1 MKYLIYEVGD
11 PFKNFR
17 RSRLWGDHLQ
27 QSLMDR
33 LSPST
38 QCKLAALRTTDEE
51 HLRRIGAL
59 DFPEASLIDELI
71 KVFFDHVYPFFP
83 IFDRAGFSAAYKRG
97 QISPLVLNALFCVS
111 AIHCPDE
118 LTRRLGYGSRYIT
131 CSTFYRR
138 AKALHDANYETDGIA
153 SIQAYILLMNWWQG
167 PMEQK
172 DTWYWL
178 GVGSNLAQ
186 ALGMHRAKSY
196 QILDDKRQK
205 LWRRIWWVLFIND
218 IHHAAVFGRP
228 PHIHS
233 QYTDVQALLP
243 EDMEISEPANNNSE
257 ESNSFLTQYCQLAI
271 LVDKCLIA
279 KYSAA
284 SSPDMKSEARLALK
298 DFCETLSANN
308 TNTTGSLTTERG
320 FYPALLNLIYLDY
333 SIVVE
338 RMLLSDTNVPAST
351 GMQSYFKSAGS
362 ICHLLEDLL
371 SSPSVLVARL
381 PYVAFPAIFCSILVH
396 IIFLR
401 KQSGNIRLVAESRA
415 RLAML
420 VLDQLQDRW
429 PFVVWTRYLLDVLL
443 KNTEPPALSSSEHG
457 QHDEIHRSSELTN
470 HSGTEDDAL
479 GLASLPP
486 YLPNVADPTRST
498 NLSAT
503 PQDTHS
509 DQHDHLRF
517 DTGMDGTFSPI
528 PFMYPWNSLL
538 EDVTELDQWLV

>member
-1 MKYLIYEVGD
+1 MKYLIHEVGD
-11 PFKNFR
+11 PFKNLG
-17 RSRLWGDHLQ
+17 RSKLWGDHLQ

-33 LSPST
+33 LSTST
-38 QCKLAALRTTDEE
+38 QLKLAALRTTDEE

-59 DFPEASLIDELI
+59 NFPESSLIDELI
-71 KVFFDHVYPFFP
+71 KVFFEHVYPFFP
-83 IFDRAGFSAAYKRG
+83 IFDRVEFSAAYERG

-111 AIHCPDE
+111 AIHCPEE
-118 LTRRLGYGSRYIT
+118 LTRRLGYDSRYLT
-131 CSTFYRR
+131 CSTFYHR
-138 AKALHDANYETDGIA
+138 AKALHDSNYETDGIA
-153 SIQAYILLMNWWQG
+153 NIQACILLMNWWQG

-186 ALGMHRAKSY
+186 ALGMHRA
-196 QILDDKRQK
+196 DKRQK

-243 EDMEISEPANNNSE
+243 GDMEASESTNTKNE
-257 ESNSFLTQYCQLAI
+257 ESDVFLIQYCQLAI
-271 LVDKCLIA
+271 LVDKCLIG

-284 SSPDMKSEARLALK
+284 SSPEMKSEAWVALK
-298 DFCETLSANN
+298 DFSKTLS
-308 TNTTGSLTTERG
+308 TSKTDTVGSLTAERG
-320 FYPALLNLIYLDY
+320 FYPALLNLICLDY

-338 RMLLSDTNVPAST
+338 RMLLSDMNVPAST

-362 ICHLLEDLL
+362 ICRLLEDLL

-401 KQSGNIRLVAESRA
+401 KESGNIRLVAESRA

-457 QHDEIHRSSELTN
+457 LHDKVYRSSDLAN
-470 HSGTEDDAL
+470 HSGTEDDVL

-486 YLPNVADPTRST
+486 DLQHIVNPSRST
-498 NLSAT
+498 DPSANL
-503 PQDTHS
+503 QDTHS
-509 DQHDHLRF
+509 DQRDHLRF

-528 PFMYPWNSLL
+528 PFMLPWNSLL
-538 EDVTELDQWLV
+538 EDVTEFDQWLV